1 MASDDKSRGIGES
14 MARVARLHRARS
26 ASLLGEAGLYPGQ
39 DRALDILSDGAAV
52 SMSTLATA
60 MQVRPP
66 TASKMIGRL
75 LQQGLVSRAESADDA
90 RRVLV
95 KISDE
100 GLRRH
105 GRLAEIGERLEREMT
120 EGFDAKDRRRF
131 RKLLRRA
138 ASNLSAAQGNAPLA
152 LPDLDEDIAAPAES
166 L

>member
-1 MASDDKSRGIGES
+1 MASDDKERGIGAS
-14 MARVARLHRARS
+14 MARLARLHRARS
-26 ASLLGEAGLYPGQ
+26 ASLLAEAGLYPGQ
-39 DRALDILSDGAAV
+39 DRALDILSDGVAV

-75 LQQGLVSRAESADDA
+75 LQQGLVTRAESADDA

-95 KISDE
+95 KISEE

-105 GRLAEIGERLEREMT
+105 GLLADIGERLEGEMI

-138 ASNLSAAQGNAPLA
+138 ASNLSAAQGGAPLA
-152 LPDLDEDIAAPAES
+152 LTDPDEETAAPGDS